1 MTQQLLRRKNMAS
14 ACLALALIGAAM
26 LLTGGRAIT
35 QVAATIALDPTFGTA
50 GKVVT
55 PFAATLSGPVA
66 LVVQADGKLV
76 VGAEY
81 QRDFGFL
88 RYLPDGSIDATFG
101 TQGTVTTNFGGDTF
115 DRVNALVLQ
124 PDGAL
129 VAAGMALGNSAGAD
143 FGLARYLPDGSLD
156 PAFGVE
162 GRVTTNFDGFYES
175 AAALLLQSDGK
186 LVAVGG
192 PPFVL
197 ARYHPDGRLDAGFGS
212 AGKVSTGF
220 VGGGIGSAGVLQPD
234 GNVIAAGWG
243 GPGTFLLARYQGD
256 GTLDARFGDAG
267 RVTTV
272 VGGSFVPV
280 AVALQ
285 PDGKILVA
293 GGPAPGSSTTGV
305 VDFLLVRYNPDGSL
319 DDGFGAAGK
328 VTTDL
333 FFGSFDHAHA
343 MLLQPDGRILLAGGS
358 LGSATTAEQFALVRY
373 EPDGSLDATFGVEGK
388 VTTDFGGYVHVSAL
402 APYADGR
409 LVAAGPAGGF
419 ALARYVPSDSACVV
433 NTLAAIPEQVPR
445 VRELTRDSGTLGVDT
460 LDEVREVRQTPRLN
474 PSVFRRLRDR
484 LLARSPEGR
493 RYVDLYAA
501 HSGEVVRLMLADAV
515 LRQGILDGL
524 LQWQPGVAA
533 LVDGVAGHLRV
544 TPEQARSV
552 DAVLERLARVGSP
565 ALRSAIEAER
575 RSHPTGLG
583 FAEAVVQDIGR

>member
-1 MTQQLLRRKNMAS
+1 MTQQVWRRKSIAS
-14 ACLALALIGAAM
+14 VCSALAVVAAAM
-26 LLTGGRAIT
+26 LLTGGRAMT
-35 QVAATIALDPTFGTA
+35 QVAAAITLDPTFGTA

-55 PFAATLSGPVA
+55 PFAGTLSGPAA
-66 LVVQADGKLV
+66 LVVQPDGKLV

-81 QRDFGFL
+81 QRDFGIL
-88 RYLPDGSIDATFG
+88 RYLPDGSVDATFG
-101 TQGTVTTNFGGDTF
+101 TQGAAATNFGADTF

-156 PAFGVE
+156 FAFGVA

-175 AAALLLQSDGK
+175 AAALLLQPDGK

-192 PPFVL
+192 PPFLL
-197 ARYHPDGRLDAGFGS
+197 ARYHADGSLDAGFGR

-220 VGGGIGSAGVLQPD
+220 AGGGIGSAGVLQPD
-234 GNVIAAGWG
+234 GRVIAAGWG
-243 GPGTFLLARYQGD
+243 GPGTFLLARYEGN
-256 GTLDARFGDAG
+256 GTLDASFGDAG

-285 PDGKILVA
+285 PDGKILAA
-293 GGPAPGSSTTGV
+293 GGPAPGSSTSGV
-305 VDFLLVRYNPDGSL
+305 VDFLLVRYNADGSL
-319 DDGFGAAGK
+319 DDTFGAAGK
-328 VTTDL
+328 ATTDL

-343 MLLQPDGRILLAGGS
+343 MLLQPDGRILLGGGS

-373 EPDGSLDATFGVEGK
+373 EPDGSLDATFGVQGK
-388 VTTDFGGYVHVSAL
+388 VTTDFGGYVYVSAL
-402 APYADGR
+402 APYPDGR

-419 ALARYVPSDSACVV
+419 ALARYVPSEPACVV
-433 NTLAAIPEQVPR
+433 NTLAAVADPPR
-445 VRELTRDSGTLGVDT
+445 ARELTRDSGTLGVDT
-460 LDEVREVRQTPRLN
+460 LDEVRGARQLPRLN

-484 LLARSPEGR
+484 VMATSPEGR
-493 RYVDLYAA
+493 RYVELYGA
-501 HSGEVVRLMLADAV
+501 HSREVVRLILADAM
-515 LRQGILDGL
+515 LRKAVLDGL
-524 LQWQPGVAA
+524 LEWQPGVAA

-552 DAVLERLARVGSP
+552 EAVLERLARVGSP
-565 ALRSAIEAER
+565 ALRRAIDAER
-575 RSHPTGLG
+575 RSQPAGMS
-583 FAEAVVQDIGR
+583 FAEAVVQDIGL